1 MNTREQIEEIDRKTL
16 ADMIKKRD
24 LLNDAIAQ
32 LEYSL
37 ANPPEPID
45 WNRVTT
51 WVNEE
56 MAKSKQMEERR
67 YKELLTK
74 EEEGTLSSC
83 EQVLIK
89 LYRERHRI
97 KEPVSG

>member
-1 MNTREQIEEIDRKTL
+1 MNTREQIEELDRKAL
-16 ADMIKKRD
+16 ADMIKRRD
-24 LLNDAIAQ
+24 LLNGSITQ
-32 LEYSL
+32 LEYHL

-51 WVNEE
+51 WVDEE

-89 LYRERHRI
+89 LYRGRRRI
-97 KEPVSG
+97 KEPVNG